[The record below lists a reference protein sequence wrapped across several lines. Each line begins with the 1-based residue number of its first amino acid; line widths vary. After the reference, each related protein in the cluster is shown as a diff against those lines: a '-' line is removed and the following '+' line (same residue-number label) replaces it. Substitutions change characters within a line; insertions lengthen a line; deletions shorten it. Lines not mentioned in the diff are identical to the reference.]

1 MRKMSEQKKKNIMRV
16 LMLIMAVIMLFGF
29 VILPLTVDVAAEETG
44 VSVTVTEFETGK
56 LSEAIEKAK
65 DGADL
70 NTITKL
76 AVSGG
81 VMNASDY
88 SAVCGYPNV
97 EYLELAGC
105 ETENGV
111 IPENAVQ
118 SRNQLTYIS
127 LPSNTETIGARAFS
141 GNRKLLKISI
151 PATLRVIGD
160 YAFEGCENVEEFAI
174 PAEVSSIGTGAFS
187 DCKALKA
194 FSLPEAITVIPDY
207 CFNKCSFTEMHFGP
221 QVEKIGEG
229 AFSDCYS
236 LSDVY
241 YYGDKAPEVSDN
253 SFQNVKVTIH
263 TYEDGEGFDGLTNNF
278 VSIGYDLSGDSEYIP
293 PKSAETQPAQTFSE
307 TESETAEAEDV
318 SETEDAAETEASSE
332 ETVLSEEAAE
342 TEAAATESVTEAVPA
357 AAPANSFSGIS
368 VLIIAVLCAAL
379 AVTVTLLVVNK
390 KK

>member
-1 MRKMSEQKKKNIMRV
+1 MRKMNEQKKKNIMRII
-16 LMLIMAVIMLFGF
+16 MLIMAVVMLLSF
-29 VILPLTVDVAAEETG
+29 VILPLSIDVSAEETG

-97 EYLELAGC
+97 EYIELAGC

-111 IPENAVQ
+111 IPENALP

-127 LPSNTETIGARAFS
+127 LPANTETIGARAFS

-151 PATLRVIGD
+151 PSTLRIIGD
-160 YAFEGCENVEEFAI
+160 YAFEGCENVEEFAV
-174 PAEVSSIGTGAFS
+174 PAEVTSIGTGAFS
-187 DCKALKA
+187 DCKALKE

-236 LSDVY
+236 LTDVY
-241 YYGDKAPEVSDN
+241 YYGDKAPAVSDN

-263 TYEDGEGFDGLTNNF
+263 TYEDGEGFDGLSNNF
-278 VSIGYDLSGDSEYIP
+278 VSIGYDLSEDSEYIP
-293 PKSAETQPAQTFSE
+293 PKSAETQPAE
-307 TESETAEAEDV
+307 TKTETAEAETEEI
-318 SETEDAAETEASSE
+318 SETEAASEASKSETSAEETE
-332 ETVLSEEAAE
+332 LSENAAE
-342 TEAAATESVTEAVPA
+342 TEAATEAVPT
-357 AAPANSFSGIS
+357 AAPANSFSGLS
-368 VLIIAVLCAAL
+368 VLIIAGLCAAL
-379 AVTVTLLVVNK
+379 AVTVTLLVVK
-390 KK
+390 KKK